1 MTAAEPGRRSLI
13 CPALRAPSSLASAQG
28 DEAVRAQAQREKQP
42 LLDTLQQLV
51 SIESGSG
58 DVEGVTRIG
67 LGIAERLRALGG
79 SVDLVKPAAD
89 MPRITSVPEKF
100 ADTVVARFRGRG
112 TARIL
117 LLAHM
122 DTVYERGMLTQQP
135 FRVDGDRAYGL
146 GIADDKHGVAVIL
159 HTLSMLKT
167 LSFDRYGLLTVMMSP
182 DEEIGSLAER
192 GLITALGAEHDVVF
206 SLEGPGHI

>member
-1 MTAAEPGRRSLI
+1 
-13 CPALRAPSSLASAQG
+13 
-28 DEAVRAQAQREKQP
+28 VRAQAQREKQP

-122 DTVYERGMLTQQP
+122 DTVYERGMLTSR
-135 FRVDGDRAYGL
+135 FASTA
-146 GIADDKHGVAVIL
+146 IAPTASAL
-159 HTLSMLKT
+159 PTTST
-167 LSFDRYGLLTVMMSP
+167 ASP
-182 DEEIGSLAER
+182 SSSTHCR
-192 GLITALGAEHDVVF
+192 C
-206 SLEGPGHI
+206 

>member
-1 MTAAEPGRRSLI
+1 M
-13 CPALRAPSSLASAQG
+13 
-28 DEAVRAQAQREKQP
+28 
-42 LLDTLQQLV
+42 
-51 SIESGSG
+51 
-58 DVEGVTRIG
+58 
-67 LGIAERLRALGG
+67 
-79 SVDLVKPAAD
+79 
-89 MPRITSVPEKF
+89 
-100 ADTVVARFRGRG
+100 ARFRGRG

-167 LSFDRYGLLTVMMSP
+167 LSFDRLRHS
-182 DEEIGSLAER
+182 
-192 GLITALGAEHDVVF
+192 
-206 SLEGPGHI
+206 